1 MLTNNTILITGGSSG
16 VGLELA
22 KRLAEK
28 NNSVLICGRSKEK
41 LEEAKRQLPEVQV
54 FRCDISSERECI
66 LLIEWVETNYPE
78 CNILINNAAIV
89 SNTEFLKDDKAIEKA
104 NNEFQ
109 TNILAPIRL
118 SKLFLP
124 LLLNNPD
131 AQIINISTGLVYAP
145 RAVYPFYNATKAA
158 LHSFTQTLRL
168 QLINQP
174 IKIIEVLLPVVDTP
188 WHKGNPPKIAIP
200 AEKAVAE
207 VLKELEKKNSL
218 EIRIGGVKIL
228 YWLSRIAP
236 GFAIRKIN
244 SLGDK

>member
-22 KRLAEK
+22 KRLLEK
-28 NNSVLICGRSKEK
+28 GNTVLICGRSKEK
-41 LEEAKRQLPEVQV
+41 LEEAKQLLPHVQI
-54 FRCDISSERECI
+54 FPCDISSEKECA
-66 LLIEWVETNYPE
+66 LLYEWVKTNHPG

-89 SNTEFLKDDKAIEKA
+89 HKTNFLNDGKAIEKA
-104 NNEFQ
+104 HEEFQ

-124 LLLNNPD
+124 LLLKNPK
-131 AQIINISTGLVYAP
+131 AQLINISTGLVYAP
-145 RAVYPFYNATKAA
+145 RSVYPFYNATKAA

-168 QLINQP
+168 QLRNEP
-174 IKIIEVLLPVVDTP
+174 IKVIEILLPVVDTP
-188 WHKGNPPKIAIP
+188 WHKGNPPKIAISV
-200 AEKAVAE
+200 EKVVEE
-207 VLKELEKKNSL
+207 VLRKLEKGNSL
-218 EIRIGGVKIL
+218 EIRIGGVNIL

-244 SLGDK
+244 SLGD